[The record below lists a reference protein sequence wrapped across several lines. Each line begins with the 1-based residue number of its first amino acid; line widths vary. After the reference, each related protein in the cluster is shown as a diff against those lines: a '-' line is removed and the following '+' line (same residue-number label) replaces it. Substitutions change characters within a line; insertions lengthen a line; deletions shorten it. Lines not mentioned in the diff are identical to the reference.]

1 MVNKIRRLL
10 INLGKVLPFIL
21 CFVLLIGY
29 TESIISLVFDNYLNY
44 ENYLT
49 LSTPLSFW
57 IALKFQYDYLTL
69 FIITIISFAI
79 ETCKWNKLAILYLL
93 MQLWE
98 KDYFFTIELYKEY
111 IYLICIINIIVCTFF
126 VLKGI
131 TIFLKNFKIFGT

>member
-29 TESIISLVFDNYLNY
+29 TESIISLAFDNYLNY

-49 LSTPLSFW
+49 LNTPLSFW
-57 IALKFQYDYLTL
+57 IALKFKYDYLTL

-111 IYLICIINIIVCTFF
+111 IYLICMINIIVCTFF
-126 VLKGI
+126 VFKGI
-131 TIFLKNFKIFGT
+131 TILFRKNN

>member
-29 TESIISLVFDNYLNY
+29 SESIISLTFDNYLNY

-49 LSTPLSFW
+49 LNTPLSFW

-111 IYLICIINIIVCTFF
+111 IYLICMINIIVCTFF
-126 VLKGI
+126 VFKGI
-131 TIFLKNFKIFGT
+131 TILFRKNN

>member
-29 TESIISLVFDNYLNY
+29 SESIISLAFDNYLNY

-49 LSTPLSFW
+49 LNTPLSFW

-111 IYLICIINIIVCTFF
+111 IYLICMINLIVCTFF
-126 VLKGI
+126 VFKGI
-131 TIFLKNFKIFGT
+131 TILFRKNN